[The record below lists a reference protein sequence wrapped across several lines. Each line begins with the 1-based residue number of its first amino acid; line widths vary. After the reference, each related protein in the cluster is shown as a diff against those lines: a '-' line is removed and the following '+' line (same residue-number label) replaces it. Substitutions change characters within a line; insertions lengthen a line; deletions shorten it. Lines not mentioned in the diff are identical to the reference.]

1 MPSSFNVR
9 NPSYLRSVRGSPQLL
24 AHGVQFYFSAIRFT
38 IRFLLPVHM
47 VAHNSMPI
55 ALDSES
61 HKSLLVLACRT
72 VYIESDDLESVF

>member
-9 NPSYLRSVRGSPQLL
+9 NPSYLRSLRGSPQLL
-24 AHGVQFYFSAIRFT
+24 GHGVQFYFSAIRFT
-38 IRFLLPVHM
+38 IRFLPVHM